1 MNSIIKRCLLS
12 ALVLPAL
19 AATGQP
25 AGDSIP
31 AKPNELNINLQFMG
45 RGESRYG
52 GMMPEDDAVFGDEE
66 EASRKFRR
74 PTSCW
79 AARDWRLTTSATG
92 SKPVSRHSIQEC
104 GGKPEREPSTSMRR
118 GSR

>member
-1 MNSIIKRCLLS
+1 MNSIIKRCLLA

-31 AKPNELNINLQFMG
+31 VKPNELNVTLQFMG

-52 GMMPEDDAVFGDEE
+52 GIMPEDDVVLVK
-66 EASRKFRR
+66 RKRTRKLPR

-79 AARDWRLTTSATG
+79 AARDCKSTTNATG
-92 SKPVSRHSIQEC
+92 LKPVSRHSIQEC